1 MKEIEKAIGLHLKE
15 LREAKGLSLREV
27 ADRLN
32 CSHASVHCWE
42 TGKRSIYA
50 KTLSDYCDILGVTLS
65 EFFSKIPGTN

>member
-1 MKEIEKAIGLHLKE
+1 MKDIEKAIGLHLKE

-27 ADRLN
+27 ADRLD

-50 KTLSDYCDILGVTLS
+50 KHLSAYCDILGISIS
-65 EFFSKIPGTN
+65 EFFQGIDY